1 MNTTKTN
8 EFEQVDINAF
18 IEPAEISKRE
28 EAEKA
33 EGFKRQFFIL
43 SYFPFR

>member
-1 MNTTKTN
+1 MDIKETN

-33 EGFKRQFFIL
+33 
-43 SYFPFR
+43 